1 MTSLPFVPSNPI
13 VDAIKALY
21 GVATSVNTFID
32 EHIAKLKAHENET
45 INTTGRVLENAKAG
59 FGIGYITPLILTATG
74 QLLLGNQ
81 LNATAILASGMTL
94 SNPLAMTC
102 GAIGAIYYGWQ
113 ALSEEEKN
121 AILARLTTAFEVGVE
136 LIKSMISFVIS
147 SLGSILSKEKL
158 AEFKNFVASAAENF
172 GKTLADITRDI
183 KDKFFHVMD
192 WVGNAWKEASTSV
205 QEGAERTKDS
215 VKETFEKMTKKSE

>member
-21 GVATSVNTFID
+21 GVATSVNAFID

-121 AILARLTTAFEVGVE
+121 AILARLTAAFEVGVE
-136 LIKSMISFVIS
+136 LIKSMISFVVS

>member
-215 VKETFEKMTKKSE
+215 VKETFEKMTKKS

>member
-121 AILARLTTAFEVGVE
+121 AILARLTAAFEVGVE
-136 LIKSMISFVIS
+136 LIKSMITFVIS

-172 GKTLADITRDI
+172 GKTLAEITRDI

>member
-13 VDAIKALY
+13 VDAIKTLY
-21 GVATSVNTFID
+21 GVATTVNAFID

-121 AILARLTTAFEVGVE
+121 AILARLTAAFEVGVE

>member
-21 GVATSVNTFID
+21 GVATSVNAFID

-45 INTTGRVLENAKAG
+45 INATGRVLENAKAG

-121 AILARLTTAFEVGVE
+121 AILARLTAAFEVGVE

>member
-45 INTTGRVLENAKAG
+45 INTT
-59 FGIGYITPLILTATG
+59 
-74 QLLLGNQ
+74 
-81 LNATAILASGMTL
+81 
-94 SNPLAMTC
+94 MTC

-121 AILARLTTAFEVGVE
+121 AILARLTAAFEVGVE

-215 VKETFEKMTKKSE
+215 VKEKFEKMTKKSE

>member
-13 VDAIKALY
+13 VDAIKVLY
-21 GVATSVNTFID
+21 GVATSVNAFID

-45 INTTGRVLENAKAG
+45 INATGRVLENAKAG

-121 AILARLTTAFEVGVE
+121 AILARLTAAFEVGVE

-172 GKTLADITRDI
+172 GKTLADITRDS

-192 WVGNAWKEASTSV
+192 WVGNAWKDASTSV

-215 VKETFEKMTKKSE
+215 VKETFEKITKKSE

>member
-21 GVATSVNTFID
+21 GVATSVNAFID

-45 INTTGRVLENAKAG
+45 INATGRVLENAKAG

-121 AILARLTTAFEVGVE
+121 AILARLTAAFEVGVE

-192 WVGNAWKEASTSV
+192 WVGNAWKDASTSV

>member
-81 LNATAILASGMTL
+81 LNAAAILASGMTL

-121 AILARLTTAFEVGVE
+121 AILSRLTAAFEVGVE

-215 VKETFEKMTKKSE
+215 VKEKFEKMTKKSE

>member
-21 GVATSVNTFID
+21 GVATSVNAFID

-121 AILARLTTAFEVGVE
+121 AILARLTAAFEVGVE

-215 VKETFEKMTKKSE
+215 VKETFEKMTRKSE

>member
-1 MTSLPFVPSNPI
+1 MTSLPFVPNNPI

-74 QLLLGNQ
+74 QLLLGNK

-121 AILARLTTAFEVGVE
+121 AILVRLTAAFEVGVE

>member
-1 MTSLPFVPSNPI
+1 MTSLPFVPSNPL

-113 ALSEEEKN
+113 ALNEEEKN
-121 AILARLTTAFEVGVE
+121 AILARLTEAFEVGVE

-147 SLGSILSKEKL
+147 ALGSILSKEKL

-192 WVGNAWKEASTSV
+192 WVGNAWKEAANSV
-205 QEGAERTKDS
+205 QGGAERTKDS

>member
-21 GVATSVNTFID
+21 GVATTVNAFID

-45 INTTGRVLENAKAG
+45 INATGRVLENAKAG

-121 AILARLTTAFEVGVE
+121 AILARLTAAFEVGVE

>member
-121 AILARLTTAFEVGVE
+121 AILARLTAAFEVGVE

-172 GKTLADITRDI
+172 GKTLAEITRDI

>member
-121 AILARLTTAFEVGVE
+121 AILARLTAAFEVGVE

>member
-21 GVATSVNTFID
+21 GVATTVNAFID

-45 INTTGRVLENAKAG
+45 INATGRVLENAKAG

-81 LNATAILASGMTL
+81 LNASAILASGMTL

-121 AILARLTTAFEVGVE
+121 AILARLTAAFEVGVE

>member
-94 SNPLAMTC
+94 SNPLAMTW

-121 AILARLTTAFEVGVE
+121 AILARLTAAFEVGVE

>member
-121 AILARLTTAFEVGVE
+121 AILARLTAAFEVGVE
-136 LIKSMISFVIS
+136 LIKSMITFVIS

>member
-21 GVATSVNTFID
+21 GVATSVNAFID

-121 AILARLTTAFEVGVE
+121 AILARLTAAFEVGVE

>member
-21 GVATSVNTFID
+21 GVATSVNAFID

-121 AILARLTTAFEVGVE
+121 AILARLTAAFQVGIE